1 MAENLNQVVGDSAAQ
16 VGAKLGAVAA
26 GVGSAAGAAA
36 PGGAP
41 AGGRFA
47 FEPDEIRAAI
57 TEWDKLIEAYIEDS
71 RAADRLTNVRAPG
84 DEYASRSMAQSAN
97 DSGQKVKDSIEA
109 QRKYC
114 VSQRNKFQAAL
125 NQYLGVD
132 DTAARDIGNQLPASG
147 GNQQSSGA
155 L

>member
-1 MAENLNQVVGDSAAQ
+1 MAEDLNKAVGDSAAL
-16 VGAKLGAVAA
+16 VGAKLGAVA
-26 GVGSAAGAAA
+26 GVGAAAGAAA

-41 AGGRFA
+41 PGGRFS
-47 FEPDEIRAAI
+47 FEPDQIRAVI
-57 TEWDKLIEAYIEDS
+57 TEWDKLIEAYDADD
-71 RAADRLTNVRAPG
+71 RAADRLINVRAPG

-97 DSGQKVKDSIEA
+97 DSGQKVKDSIVA
-109 QRKYC
+109 QRDYC
-114 VSQRNKFQAAL
+114 MRQRDKFQAAL

-132 DTAARDIGNQLPASG
+132 DAAAKDISRHRPASG